1 MLHKIFRWWYE
12 KNRSSYGETYR
23 KIQGRSK
30 DRDLIHY
37 FEDFGGDGQNRTY
50 SHWLRKRI
58 FKLIVWILV
67 LLFAVWFAYQ
77 SYQGLLIYDV

>member
-1 MLHKIFRWWYE
+1 MVVRKKPFFLWRYLP
-12 KNRSSYGETYR
+12 

-50 SHWLRKRI
+50 SHWLRKLLV
-58 FKLIVWILV
+58 KLIAWV
-67 LLFAVWFAYQ
+67 LFLIFAVWFAYQ
-77 SYQGLLIYDV
+77 SYQGLLIYNR